1 VVQAFVFS
9 QHTMF
14 DTIRAFSEL
23 TACVATA
30 TNGYCAP
37 HFPEHMAAPKDDGY
51 IEPSVGASTGYIAC
65 KCRSHFPQILAIGA
79 GGEPSARGVRDFYFV
94 YCSSSFVPSTAFF
107 LVTHVHGILL
117 TW

>member
-1 VVQAFVFS
+1 MGR
-9 QHTMF
+9 MF
-14 DTIRAFSEL
+14 ALLRMTQLA
-23 TACVATA
+23 
-30 TNGYCAP
+30 G
-37 HFPEHMAAPKDDGY
+37 
-51 IEPSVGASTGYIAC
+51 EPGYIAC